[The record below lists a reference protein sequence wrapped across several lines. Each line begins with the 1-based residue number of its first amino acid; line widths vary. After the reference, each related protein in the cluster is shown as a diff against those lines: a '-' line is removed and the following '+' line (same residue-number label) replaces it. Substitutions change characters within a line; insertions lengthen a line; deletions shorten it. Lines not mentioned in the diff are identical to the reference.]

1 MPIVKYHNDLNKVI
15 ITKLEPKELD
25 IFFTIIYKMKETTEA
40 VFSTNE
46 IKKYLQGDNRES
58 RFFNTLNKVFKT
70 QLRVYQEKRITDY
83 HLFITKELD
92 EEKKEVKIEL
102 HPKCHHILNSLIENY
117 TKFELEEFI
126 ALKSDYS
133 KNLFRILMQY
143 KDTGWRE
150 FEIEEFR
157 ALLEIPINYR
167 QSNINQKVL
176 NPIVEE
182 LKNSFKNLKI
192 EKLKKG
198 KNKRDIS
205 HIKFSWV
212 IENKRQIEIIE
223 EQNEYN
229 GEVTELFNLLPKEE
243 QIEKRKVELEE
254 ILINHTFDYLKAD
267 IEYTKNK
274 AKTDFWAYFLKSI
287 KSGHYSSAELEK
299 KKIAEEKKKL
309 RAELEE
315 VEKKEQEKTNE
326 EKELLAREKYK
337 KLTTE
342 EKAKYKKEFD
352 KISENIKKI
361 AFQNSFEVFVISS
374 LKMEE

>member
-1 MPIVKYHNDLNKVI
+1 MPVVKYHNDLNKVI

-58 RFFNTLNKVFKT
+58 RFFNNLNKVFKT

-102 HPKCHHILNSLIENY
+102 HPKCHHILNSLIKNY

-212 IENKRQIEIIE
+212 IENKKEIELIE
-223 EQNEYN
+223 TKKEYSVT
-229 GEVTELFNLLPKEE
+229 VTELFYLLPIRE
-243 QIEKRKVELEE
+243 QIEIRKSDLKKLLQEHSYEM
-254 ILINHTFDYLKAD
+254 LKAD
-267 IEYTKNK
+267 IKYCNEQKPEKY
-274 AKTDFWAYFLKSI
+274 WAYFLKSI
-287 KSGHYSSAELEK
+287 KSGHYSSADLEK
-299 KKIAEEKKKL
+299 KKMAEEKKRL
-309 RAELEE
+309 RAE
-315 VEKKEQEKTNE
+315 QE
-326 EKELLAREKYK
+326 EKERIEREKK
-337 KLTTE
+337 ATE
-342 EKAKYKKEFD
+342 EFKKSLENMSESERKYFEKAMK
-352 KISENIKKI
+352 NI
-361 AFQNSFEVFVISS
+361 
-374 LKMEE
+374 

>member
-1 MPIVKYHNDLNKVI
+1 MPVVKYHNDLNKVI

-25 IFFTIIYKMKETTEA
+25 IFFTIVYKMKETMEA
-40 VFSTNE
+40 VFSTHE

-58 RFFNTLNKVFKT
+58 RFFNSLNKVFKT
-70 QLRVYQEKRITDY
+70 QLRVYQGQKITDY

-92 EEKKEVKIEL
+92 EEKKEVKIEV

-133 KNLFRILMQY
+133 KNLFRLLMQY

-157 ALLEIPINYR
+157 AILEIPINYR

-176 NPIVEE
+176 NPVIEE
-182 LKNSFKNLKI
+182 LKNSFKNVKV

-212 IENKRQIEIIE
+212 IENTEKIEITE
-223 EQNEYN
+223 KQKEYS
-229 GEVTELFNLLPKEE
+229 GAVRELFKLLPEKE
-243 QIEKRKVELEE
+243 QIENRKNELEKLLKE
-254 ILINHTFDYLKAD
+254 HSVDYLKAD
-267 IEYTKNK
+267 IEYAKNK

-287 KSGHYSSAELEK
+287 KSGHFSSAELEK
-299 KKIAEEKKKL
+299 KKMAEEKKKL

-315 VEKKEQEKTNE
+315 KEQIEMVKSEKIDENNLTE
-326 EKELLAREKYK
+326 IERKY
-337 KLTTE
+337 L
-342 EKAKYKKEFD
+342 EKAK
-352 KISENIKKI
+352 KI
-361 AFQNSFEVFVISS
+361 AKSDNE
-374 LKMEE
+374 KRGE